1 VARGA
6 VVGMSAAES
15 EAFEA
20 AFEHE
25 ETRSAKRRLA

>member
-1 VARGA
+1 
-6 VVGMSAAES
+6 VGMSAAES

-25 ETRSAKRRLA
+25 ETRSAKRRLT

>member
-1 VARGA
+1 
-6 VVGMSAAES
+6 VVGISSAES